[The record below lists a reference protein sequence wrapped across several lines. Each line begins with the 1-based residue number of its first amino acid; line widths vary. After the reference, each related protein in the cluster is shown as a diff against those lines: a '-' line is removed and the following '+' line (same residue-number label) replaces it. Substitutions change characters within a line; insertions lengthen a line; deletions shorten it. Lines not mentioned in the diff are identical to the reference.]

1 MQTAAECN
9 SVIQFTRNTRTGPIL
24 RYFCPDF
31 VKDRLV
37 THLARSCSLER
48 ITSYTS
54 RPSSTSFPSN
64 AVRKFRTA
72 FEGSEME
79 ELNFSST
86 LTSASHVIAGAFTAD
101 VVS

>member
-37 THLARSCSLER
+37 TWLDPAVWKGLPL
-48 ITSYTS
+48 TS

-86 LTSASHVIAGAFTAD
+86 LTSASHVIA